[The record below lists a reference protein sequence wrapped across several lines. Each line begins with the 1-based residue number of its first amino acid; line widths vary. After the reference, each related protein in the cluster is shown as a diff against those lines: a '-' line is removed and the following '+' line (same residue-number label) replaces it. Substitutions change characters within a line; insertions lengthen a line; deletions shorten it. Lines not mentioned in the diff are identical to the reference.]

1 MILFKFYSSGE
12 KLSWNIIIFGVCA
25 LSRWFYIAVFKTN
38 MKHTF
43 SPICLFARRISHKY
57 ILVNYLEKLWP
68 DLEVNHS
75 SLVTKSGHFNALHP
89 DSVVQDGLFFFF
101 LQLFLQISSNISH
114 SHALRGLFDII
125 YHIWLMYCT
134 IAIKYR

>member
-1 MILFKFYSSGE
+1 MILFTFYSSGE

-57 ILVNYLEKLWP
+57 ILANYLEKLWP
-68 DLEVNHS
+68 DLDVNHS
-75 SLVTKSGHFNALHP
+75 SLVTKSGHFNC
-89 DSVVQDGLFFFF
+89 VFF

>member
-1 MILFKFYSSGE
+1 
-12 KLSWNIIIFGVCA
+12 
-25 LSRWFYIAVFKTN
+25 

-68 DLEVNHS
+68 DLG

-101 LQLFLQISSNISH
+101 YNSSYKFHPIL
-114 SHALRGLFDII
+114 AI
-125 YHIWLMYCT
+125 LMLYVAYLT
-134 IAIKYR
+134 